1 MPRPLRFFGSALA
14 MAFGLALVAAPAPA
28 DAQDRPAGCILD
40 HCQDK
45 LGPTADPGAAP
56 AAPTENARPQADDAD
71 APSARADAP
80 APAPTPARVA
90 PGAFDYYVLAL
101 SWSPGFCASRGGSRS
116 GQCAPGAGLGFVV
129 HGLWPQNERG
139 YPADCDGLANPPR
152 YALQAARG
160 LYPDEGL
167 ARYEWR
173 KHGTCTGL
181 APTAYFAEVRRARDL
196 VTVPQTLA
204 EAHEPQ
210 RTSPA
215 DIQRAFLAANPRLR
229 PGMMSVGCAG
239 GALQEVRICMT
250 KDLRDFR
257 ACPEVARQTC
267 RAGSISVPP
276 PM

>member
-1 MPRPLRFFGSALA
+1 MPR
-14 MAFGLALVAAPAPA
+14 AFSSTLIAVSIVVAVASHAA
-28 DAQDRPAGCILD
+28 AQERPAGCILD

-45 LGPTADPGAAP
+45 LGPSADPWTGSPRPETP
-56 AAPTENARPQADDAD
+56 ASDRAEV
-71 APSARADAP
+71 PSSV
-80 APAPTPARVA
+80 PARVA

-101 SWSPGFCASRGGSRS
+101 SWSPGFCASRGGSSRG

-129 HGLWPQNERG
+129 HGLWPQNEHG
-139 YPADCDGLANPPR
+139 YPADCDGIPNPPR
-152 YALQAARG
+152 YALDQARG
-160 LYPDEGL
+160 LYPDDGL

-181 APTAYFAEVRRARDL
+181 APTAYFGEVRRARAL
-196 VTVPQTLA
+196 VTIPPALA
-204 EAHEPQ
+204 DAREPQ

-229 PGMMSVGCAG
+229 PGMMAVGCAG
-239 GALQEVRICMT
+239 GALQEVRVCMT

-257 ACPEVARQTC
+257 PCPEVARQTC

-276 PM
+276 MM

>member
-1 MPRPLRFFGSALA
+1 MPRPVRLFRSA
-14 MAFGLALVAAPAPA
+14 FVAALGLVLAAGVAPLS
-28 DAQDRPAGCILD
+28 AQDRPAGCILD

-45 LGPTADPGAAP
+45 LGPSADPKAGAAAP
-56 AAPTENARPQADDAD
+56 APAPAGEPDA
-71 APSARADAP
+71 AARADTA
-80 APAPTPARVA
+80 APTPARVA
-90 PGAFDYYVLAL
+90 PGAFEYYVLAL
-101 SWSPGFCASRGGSRS
+101 SWSPGFCASRGGSRT
-116 GQCAPGAGLGFVV
+116 GQCAAGSGLGFVV

-152 YALQAARG
+152 YALEQTRG
-160 LYPDEGL
+160 VYPDEGL

-196 VTVPQTLA
+196 VTVPPALA
-204 EAHEPQ
+204 EVREPQ

-215 DIQRAFLAANPRLR
+215 EIQRAFLAANPRLR

-239 GALQEVRICMT
+239 GALQEVRVCMT

-276 PM
+276 VM